1 MKQTSL
7 YETHKAA
14 GATLVPFAGWE
25 MPVSYAGTVSEV
37 AATRTS
43 AGIFDVS
50 HMGEVTV
57 KGDGA
62 FDFVQSVTTNDV
74 AKLVPGKAQYSLLLN
89 EYGGIIDDIIV
100 YCLGE
105 NDYMIVLNAGCK
117 DKDWD
122 WLQAQ
127 ALGRPNLVLTD
138 ISDQTALIAVQGPQA
153 VRMADSLVMLG
164 YLEKTKRF
172 HFQEADLHHKPV
184 VEIDLRPGPR
194 EPKSVPVTVSRTGY
208 TGEDGFEIFCYWE
221 HAAHVWNAF
230 VTLGATPAGLGA
242 RDVLRLEAA
251 YPLYGHE
258 LDAEN
263 FPSASGTGWAVKMK
277 KGEFIGRDALQANIS
292 TEQLVGIQMEGRA
305 IPREHYAVTDA
316 EGRRVGETTSGTWS
330 PTLKAGI
337 AMARL
342 HSEAAAPGTEVFV
355 DIRGRQSPAKVVK
368 LPFYRNGV

>member
-14 GATLVPFAGWE
+14 SATLVPFAGWE

-50 HMGEVTV
+50 HMGEVMV
-57 KGDGA
+57 EGEGA
-62 FDFVQSVTTNDV
+62 FDFVQSITTNNV
-74 AKLVPGKAQYSLLLN
+74 SKLAPGQAQYSLLLN
-89 EYGGIIDDIIV
+89 EQGGIIDDIIV
-100 YCLGE
+100 YCMGE

-122 WLQAQ
+122 WLQSQ

-138 ISDQTALIAVQGPQA
+138 ISDQTALIAVQGPSA
-153 VRMADSLVMLG
+153 VEIVDSLAG
-164 YLEKTKRF
+164 YGHAGETNRF
-172 HFQEADLHHKPV
+172 HLMKTDL
-184 VEIDLRPGPR
+184 GPR
-194 EPKSVPVTVSRTGY
+194 PWWHMGSALVKAPPVTLSRTGY
-208 TGEDGFEIFCYWE
+208 TGEDGFEIFCHWDD
-221 HAAHVWNAF
+221 APFIWNAL
-230 VTLGATPAGLGA
+230 VNAGAVPAGLGA

-277 KGEFIGRDALQANIS
+277 KGEFIGREALQAKLN

-330 PTLKAGI
+330 PTIKAGI

-342 HSEAAAPGTEVFV
+342 SSTAATPGTEVFV
-355 DIRGRQSPAKVVK
+355 DIRGRQAPAKVVT

>member
-57 KGDGA
+57 TGAGA

-74 AKLVPGKAQYSLLLN
+74 SKLAPGKAQYSLLLN
-89 EYGGIIDDIIV
+89 EHGGIIDDIIV

-105 NDYMIVLNAGCK
+105 GDYMIVLNAGCK

-127 ALGRPNLVLTD
+127 ALGRPNFVLTD
-138 ISDQTALIAVQGPQA
+138 ISDEMALIAVQGPEA
-153 VRMADSLVMLG
+153 VKVVNSLMFPP
-164 YLEKTKRF
+164 EFAKDTERF
-172 HFQEADLHHKPV
+172 HFTKALLGRIRISRRSGDAPSQFE
-184 VEIDLRPGPR
+184 
-194 EPKSVPVTVSRTGY
+194 VTLSRTGY
-208 TGEDGFEIFCYWE
+208 TGEDGFEIFCEWE
-221 HAAHVWNAF
+221 DAPLLWKILTDA
-230 VTLGATPAGLGA
+230 GATPAGLGA

-258 LDAEN
+258 LDTVN
-263 FPSASGTGWAVKMK
+263 FPSASGTGWAVKLK
-277 KGEFIGRDALQANIS
+277 KGEFIGRDALQAS
-292 TEQLVGIQMEGRA
+292 TQAEQLVGIQMEGRA
-305 IPREHYAVTDA
+305 IPREHYAVNDA
-316 EGRRVGETTSGTWS
+316 EGRRLGETTSGTWS
-330 PTLKAGI
+330 PTIKAGI

-342 HSEAAAPGTEVFV
+342 SSDAAMPGTEVFV